1 MMLVEKPDT
10 ATLIFEHM
18 RLAPGVGR
26 LQVLNAAFAEIGIE
40 GLEAIVAEAARF
52 SEKHL
57 APLNV
62 VADREGCSLIDGR
75 VTTPRG
81 FPAAWQAFVE
91 AGWPTLDHPI
101 EHGGQGLPLLLA
113 IAVQQLIDGACMAL
127 GMLPVLQRSA
137 ARLIQAYGDEN
148 VQREWVPRLVSGEW
162 AATICV
168 SESDAGSD
176 VNRIRT
182 RARRREDGSWAITGE
197 KVWIS
202 FGDHDLTTR
211 IGHCVLAQTE
221 EGLSLFLVPSL
232 LNETDGAETRNT
244 ITVRRIEDKM
254 GLHGSPTCALG
265 FDDATGWLVGAVGR
279 GLAQMF
285 VMIRIMRISAGV
297 QGVAGAATAMDI
309 AFRYALERRQGG
321 AADAQAVPIIR
332 HADIQQQL
340 MKMAAGVEVVRGLAN
355 LVAVQ
360 AELAQLESEPAARD
374 AAAALTQWLLP
385 ILKTLGAEAGFNTAN
400 GAIQVLGGAG
410 YTADW
415 PVEQM
420 LRDTR
425 VLTVYEG
432 TTGIQA
438 LDLLHRRLWREQGSG
453 LKVFLASARND
464 SACDELHRAK
474 LVACLVMLEDAAA
487 QLVKSKDRVA
497 NAEAAATAF
506 LHLAG
511 LGATGWVAARL
522 ASVKG
527 DSPSQRWLSAC
538 GKYWLAALPAR
549 AAVLHRDIL
558 DVHEDCAVLKEVF
571 GDA

>member
-1 MMLVEKPDT
+1 MMLLEKPDT
-10 ATLIFEHM
+10 VALIFEHM

-26 LQVLNAAFAEIGIE
+26 LQVLNAAFAEIGVD

-81 FPAAWQAFVE
+81 FAAAWQAFVE
-91 AGWPTLDHPI
+91 AGWPTLDHPV

-137 ARLIQAYGDEN
+137 ARLIQAYGDDN

-168 SESDAGSD
+168 SEPDAGSD

-279 GLAQMF
+279 GNGDGYCIPLCTGAP
-285 VMIRIMRISAGV
+285 AGRCSRR
-297 QGVAGAATAMDI
+297 AGGSDHSPCGYST
-309 AFRYALERRQGG
+309 
-321 AADAQAVPIIR
+321 AADENGGRRRGGTRPGQSGGGTGGTCATGIRTGSPRCRSGAHAV
-332 HADIQQQL
+332 
-340 MKMAAGVEVVRGLAN
+340 
-355 LVAVQ
+355 
-360 AELAQLESEPAARD
+360 
-374 AAAALTQWLLP
+374 AAADP
-385 ILKTLGAEAGFNTAN
+385 EN
-400 GAIQVLGGAG
+400 
-410 YTADW
+410 
-415 PVEQM
+415 
-420 LRDTR
+420 
-425 VLTVYEG
+425 
-432 TTGIQA
+432 
-438 LDLLHRRLWREQGSG
+438 
-453 LKVFLASARND
+453 AR
-464 SACDELHRAK
+464 C
-474 LVACLVMLEDAAA
+474 
-487 QLVKSKDRVA
+487 
-497 NAEAAATAF
+497 
-506 LHLAG
+506 
-511 LGATGWVAARL
+511 
-522 ASVKG
+522 
-527 DSPSQRWLSAC
+527 
-538 GKYWLAALPAR
+538 
-549 AAVLHRDIL
+549 
-558 DVHEDCAVLKEVF
+558 
-571 GDA
+571 

>member
-1 MMLVEKPDT
+1 MVLIEKPDT
-10 ATLIFEHM
+10 VALIIEHM
-18 RLAPGVGR
+18 RLTPGVGR
-26 LQVLNAAFAEIGIE
+26 LQALNAAFAEIGE
-40 GLEAIVAEAARF
+40 AGLETIVAEAARF
-52 SEKHL
+52 SAKYL

-62 VADREGCSLIDGR
+62 VADRDGCSLIDGR
-75 VTTPRG
+75 VKTPRE

-91 AGWPTLDHPI
+91 AGWPTLDHPLA
-101 EHGGQGLPLLLA
+101 HGGQGLPLLLA
-113 IAVQQLIDGACMAL
+113 IAVQQLIDGACMAF

-137 ARLIQAYGDEN
+137 ARLIQAYGDEV

-168 SESDAGSD
+168 SEPDAGSD

-182 RARRREDGSWAITGE
+182 RAHRREDGGWAITGE

-202 FGDHDLTTR
+202 FGDHDLTAR
-211 IGHCVLAQTE
+211 IGHCVLAQTD
-221 EGLSLFLVPSL
+221 EGLSLFLVPSF
-232 LNETDGAETRNT
+232 LNKTDGAETRNT
-244 ITVRRIEDKM
+244 ITVRRIEEKM

-265 FDDATGWLVGAVGR
+265 FDEAFGWLVGNAGR

-297 QGVAGAATAMDI
+297 QGVAGAAAAMDI

-321 AADAQAVPIIR
+321 APNAQAVPIIR
-332 HADIQQQL
+332 HPDVQQQL

-360 AELAQLESEPAARD
+360 AELAQLESEPVARD

-385 ILKTLGAEAGFNTAN
+385 ILKTLGAEVGFNTAN

-425 VLTVYEG
+425 VLTIYEG
-432 TTGIQA
+432 TTGVQA
-438 LDLLHRRLWREQGSG
+438 LDLLHRRLWREQSAG
-453 LKVFLASARND
+453 LKVFLANALND
-464 SACDELHRAK
+464 PACDEPHRAK
-474 LVACLVMLEDAAA
+474 LVACLVLLEDAAA
-487 QLVKSKDRVA
+487 QLVKSKDQIA
-497 NAEAAATAF
+497 KSEAAATAF

-538 GKYWLAALPAR
+538 GKYWLTALPAK
-549 AAVLHRDIL
+549 AAALHRDIL
-558 DVHEDCAVLKEVF
+558 DVHEECAVLKEVF